1 LAPVPLYQLR
11 THLTYRSV
19 NIDTGK
25 GTYSRKGIAWIIL
38 DSALA
43 GPSPQ
48 ATDSIVVVF
57 ALIYFSRF
65 PPKKRMSSPKTI

>member
-1 LAPVPLYQLR
+1 LAPVSLYQLR
-11 THLTYRSV
+11 THLTYRFV
-19 NIDTGK
+19 KIDTGK
-25 GTYSRKGIAWIIL
+25 ERIRGRASPGLSRIPRRP
-38 DSALA
+38 

-48 ATDSIVVVF
+48 ATDSIVVAF